1 MCMSE
6 LPCSYKTR
14 WCPLS
19 KVDFIE
25 RERPPPWIGERA
37 RADCGLALVP
47 LFRVFIFGAPTEEGF
62 EKPPVARL
70 IDLL

>member
-1 MCMSE
+1 MSE

-25 RERPPPWIGERA
+25 RETPPWVGEHA
-37 RADCGLALVP
+37 RASRQPVALVP

-62 EKPPVARL
+62 EKSPVAHL

>member
-1 MCMSE
+1 MV
-6 LPCSYKTR
+6 
-14 WCPLS
+14 PLS
-19 KVDFIE
+19 KVDFTE
-25 RERPPPWIGERA
+25 RETPLWVGERA
-37 RADCGLALVP
+37 RAPRQRDCALALLP